1 MSIFSC
7 VFQDQKNEFVLGKR
21 TLNGSLLK
29 MAGIPDRMGR
39 FPINKEDSCP
49 EIFGIK

>member
-1 MSIFSC
+1 MNDGIDVMFHENVDLEARDS
-7 VFQDQKNEFVLGKR
+7 QTDKN
-21 TLNGSLLK
+21 